1 MSISDSPP
9 GGQTEPSELLGS
21 LFADRFRLVRL
32 VSEGANTTVLDAV
45 DETTGR
51 TVTVKLIRPEMSS
64 TAAFR
69 DRFDDTMRRV
79 GSLSH
84 PNVAALYD
92 WGWADVDGV
101 ETSFVVVEQL
111 TGGSLR
117 DMFDRSRELS
127 PSQALAVGLDA
138 CRALDYAHRR
148 GFVHSELTPSK
159 LVFGDDRRLRITDFG
174 LARLLNEESWEQP
187 DSVANHTAWY
197 ASPEQGLS
205 QPIDGKT
212 DVYALCL
219 TLQEAVTGSLP
230 FKNDSTVASLAARV
244 GRLMPVSADLG
255 PLAAVLEHA
264 GRPEADERASAAE
277 FGKGLVQAAGKLP
290 RPDPLPLLS
299 TGLFETPV
307 EQLRSPDDPTGGV
320 VRPPA
325 GPEGPEIPVIVE
337 AEPDDPEREPVPDL
351 SDAPVDDLVIL
362 PLDSEIGDRSTGTE
376 PDPVVVD
383 PGEDA
388 DEASGVAAA
397 VAAGGAAA
405 VGVAA
410 ASIVG
415 PEPPAVETDPVSDDV
430 AAPVP
435 GPGTSA
441 PPTRV
446 MPVTDVE
453 PERRRRGFPWK
464 ILLALLVIAA
474 LAVLG
479 VLATRLFATPVYTVP
494 DLVEMPEAEA
504 RNLVAPNQWVV
515 TTERERSDV
524 VPVVGQVVRTAPQ
537 AGVELAEGE
546 PFLIVVSMGP
556 TLRELPESTGQP
568 LSEAQ
573 TRLVERGLDV
583 QTVEQFDELV
593 PDGVVISW
601 SVPGD
606 ATLTAGALV
615 EPGTLV
621 ELVSSLGPA
630 PRSIPNVVGLP
641 VGAARDEAES
651 IQLTLTEIGQEFS
664 DDVVLGSVISQGTP
678 PGTEVP
684 RGSDLT
690 VIVSRGPDLV
700 TFPELPGAA
709 TYEEAAAILV
719 DAGFEP
725 RLTFGDAQG
734 VVRSVRIDGEEPEVG
749 ETFRR
754 GTQVDIS
761 AL

>member
-1 MSISDSPP
+1 MNISDSPP
-9 GGQTEPSELLGS
+9 GGQTEPTEPTELLGS
-21 LFADRFRLVRL
+21 VFADQYRLLHL
-32 VSEGANTTVLDAV
+32 VSEGANTTVFDAI
-45 DETTGR
+45 DDATGR

-64 TAAFR
+64 TRAFR
-69 DRFDDTMRRV
+69 EQFDDTMRRV
-79 GSLSH
+79 SSLSH
-84 PNVAALYD
+84 PNIAALYD
-92 WGWADVDGV
+92 WGTADLDGV
-101 ETSFVVVEQL
+101 RTSYVVVEQL

-117 DMFDRSRELS
+117 DMFDRARQLS

-174 LARLLNEESWEQP
+174 LARLLNAEAWKQP
-187 DSVANHTAWY
+187 DSVATHTAWY

-219 TLQEAVTGSLP
+219 TLQEAVTGVLP
-230 FKNDSTVASLAARV
+230 FRNDSTVATLAARV

-277 FGKGLVQAAGKLP
+277 FGKDLVQAAGKLP
-290 RPDPLPLLS
+290 RPAPLPLLS
-299 TGLFETPV
+299 TALFETPV
-307 EQLRSPDDPTGGV
+307 DQLRSPDDPTGGV
-320 VRPPA
+320 VRPLAERQGSVPA
-325 GPEGPEIPVIVE
+325 IPVIVE
-337 AEPDDPEREPVPDL
+337 AEPEDPVSAPAEL
-351 SDAPVDDLVIL
+351 STAAPVDDLVIL
-362 PLDSEIGDRSTGTE
+362 PLDSEIGDRSTDRD
-376 PDPVVVD
+376 PDAVV
-383 PGEDA
+383 A
-388 DEASGVAAA
+388 TAAAA
-397 VAAGGAAA
+397 VVSG
-405 VGVAA
+405 
-410 ASIVG
+410 SI
-415 PEPPAVETDPVSDDV
+415 ADTDPSPSETEPSSGDTD
-430 AAPVP
+430 ALRITPDASPVP
-435 GPGTSA
+435 ATSPGHDPPEA
-441 PPTRV
+441 PATQV
-446 MPVTDVE
+446 MPTIAAE
-453 PERRRRGFPWK
+453 PEGRRRGMPWK
-464 ILLALLVIAA
+464 ILLSLMVIAA
-474 LAVLG
+474 LVVLG

-504 RNLVAPNQWVV
+504 RNLVAPNQWLV

-524 VPVVGQVVRTAPQ
+524 VPVVGRVVRTVPQ

-546 PFLIVVSMGP
+546 PLLIVVSMGP
-556 TLRELPESTGQP
+556 TLRELPESTGLP

-573 TRLVERGLDV
+573 TRLVERELDV
-583 QTVEQFDELV
+583 QVVEQFDELF
-593 PDGVVISW
+593 PTGVVISW

-606 ATLTAGALV
+606 ATLVAGSLV
-615 EPGTLV
+615 EPATTV

-630 PRSIPNVVGLP
+630 PRTIPNVVGLT
-641 VGAARDEAES
+641 VGAARAELEGVG
-651 IQLTLTEIGQEFS
+651 LTLTEVAQEFS
-664 DDVVLGSVISQGTP
+664 DDIVLGSVISQGTP

-684 RGSDLT
+684 RGAELT
-690 VIVSRGPDLV
+690 VIASLGPDLV

-709 TYEEAAAILV
+709 TYEEAASILV

-734 VVRSVRIDGEEPEVG
+734 VVRSVRIDGEEPTVG
-749 ETFRR
+749 QTYRR